1 MISISGNLQIASR
14 ALPVRSLKACVNLQ
28 TIKGFRGRQNFLKN
42 SLAIWSSPIC
52 SPKAS
57 PQFIPLTN
65 LIICASTKRD
75 NPATDGFLF
84 RKAKLWGFELARAT
98 LDLRPRFSLGYAKT
112 ERDLQ
117 NQSLD
122 SCRVLREQ
130 DRPLHAIRAPRGYTA
145 SKSFAVS
152 KALNAERPPGWEGF
166 VVDSL
171 EDGCGGR
178 I

>member
-1 MISISGNLQIASR
+1 MIAISGNPQIASR

-52 SPKAS
+52 SPKAP

-75 NPATDGFLF
+75 NPATDAFLF
-84 RKAKLWGFELARAT
+84 RKAKLRGFELARAT

-130 DRPLHAIRAPRGYTA
+130 DTGLAARYQSPTWLYRQQVI
-145 SKSFAVS
+145 
-152 KALNAERPPGWEGF
+152 
-166 VVDSL
+166 
-171 EDGCGGR
+171 CGIQGPKR
-178 I
+178 KVPSGMGGLCC

>member
-1 MISISGNLQIASR
+1 MIAISGNLQIASR
-14 ALPVRSLKACVNLQ
+14 ALPVRSLKACFNLQ

-42 SLAIWSSPIC
+42 SLAIWYSPIC

-98 LDLRPRFSLGYAKT
+98 LDLRLVFY
-112 ERDLQ
+112 RDTPKQ
-117 NQSLD
+117 NVIF
-122 SCRVLREQ
+122 RTNR
-130 DRPLHAIRAPRGYTA
+130 
-145 SKSFAVS
+145 
-152 KALNAERPPGWEGF
+152 
-166 VVDSL
+166 
-171 EDGCGGR
+171 
-178 I
+178 